1 MAELKIGMQVKLRNG
16 ASCIVKKE
24 LGRGG
29 QGIVYLVDYNGKDY
43 ALKWYLG
50 IPSEAFYQNMER
62 NVKNGAPSSK
72 FLWPEAITE
81 HQCGSW
87 GYLMK
92 LRPQGYEEVSQFLL
106 GKVKFTDV
114 NNLLKACLQICTAFQ
129 LLHIRGLSYQDMNDG
144 NFFINPKTGDVLICD
159 NDNVAPNGVSITGIA
174 GKPRYMAP
182 EIVDKVS
189 MPNVY
194 TDYFSLA
201 VILFLLIYVDRPF
214 EGAKAMCPCMTA
226 ELEKQLNGRN
236 AVFILDPK
244 DDSNRPVRGVHDRVI
259 RRWPIF
265 PKQLREAFI
274 STFSKDAIQDPTK
287 RVMDRAWQNILVQ
300 VRSMFVKCPI
310 CGEYTFVNIDQ
321 ASSVCFECGKSIAK
335 PAMLKMGKYMCPLLP
350 EQKIYQCQVSFDNDY
365 EKVVGEVIRNPK
377 DPNKWGLRNLSALPW
392 TVTTSSGDVKNV
404 DNNGVMPIMPGLK
417 IRFTKDVT
425 GEIV

>member
-1 MAELKIGMQVKLRNG
+1 MSELKVGTQLKLRNG
-16 ASCIVKKE
+16 ASCKVKKE

-43 ALKWYLG
+43 ALKWYTMKV
-50 IPSEAFYQNMER
+50 SEAFYQNMER
-62 NVKNGAPSSK
+62 NIKNGAPSPN

-81 HQCGSW
+81 HQYGSW
-87 GYLMK
+87 GYVMK
-92 LRPQGYEEVSQFLL
+92 VRPQGYEEVGQFLL
-106 GKVKFTDV
+106 AHVKFTDV
-114 NNLLKACLQICTAFQ
+114 SHMLKACLQICTAFQ

-159 NDNVAPNGVSITGIA
+159 NDNVAPNGVHMGIA
-174 GKPRYMAP
+174 GKAGYMAP
-182 EIVDKVS
+182 EVVDQTS

-194 TDYFSLA
+194 TDYFSLS
-201 VILFLLIYVDRPF
+201 VVLFLLIYMNRPF
-214 EGAKAMCPCMTA
+214 LGAKSMCPCMTP
-226 ELEKQLNGRN
+226 EIEKQLNGKS

-244 DDSNRPVRGVHDRVI
+244 DASNRPVNGVHKNVI
-259 RRWPIF
+259 KRWPIF

-274 STFSKDAIQDPTK
+274 ATFSKEAILDPTK
-287 RVMDRAWQNILVQ
+287 RVMDRTWQNILVQ

-310 CGEYTFVNIDQ
+310 CGKPTFVNVDGGNSI
-321 ASSVCFECGKSIAK
+321 CLECGKTIER
-335 PAMLKMGKYMCPLLP
+335 PALLKMGKYLCPVVP

-377 DPNKWGLRNLSALPW
+377 DPNKWGIRNLSGMPW
-392 TVTTSSGDVKNV
+392 TITTASGEIKNI
-404 DNNGVMPIMPGLK
+404 DHNGVVPVIAGLK

-425 GEIV
+425 GELI